1 MQIILNRTE
10 VIITGAIVLFLL
22 VKYITMYFAVSKLK
36 KKPQK
41 TQPKIHD
48 SKDPPCE
55 FECTTKQVGMM
66 LHTPT
71 EPTPKKKMRHPSTR
85 FKHKITRKK

>member
-10 VIITGAIVLFLL
+10 IIVVSAVVLFLL

-36 KKPQK
+36 KKPDAK
-41 TQPKIHD
+41 PKIPLPRGPD
-48 SKDPPCE
+48 IILDNYTIE
-55 FECTTKQVGMM
+55 LETKMKN
-66 LHTPT
+66 PT
-71 EPTPKKKMRHPSTR
+71 EPKPKKKMRHPSTR